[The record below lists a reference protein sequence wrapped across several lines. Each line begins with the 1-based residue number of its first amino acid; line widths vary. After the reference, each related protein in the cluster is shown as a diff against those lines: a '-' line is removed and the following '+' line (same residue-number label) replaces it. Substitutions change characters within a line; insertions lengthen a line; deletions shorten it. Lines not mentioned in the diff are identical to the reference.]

1 MIENRKKVLYSV
13 VIVLLNVTLALFTAL
28 NIILNIINWDSMTDI
43 YFFLFSKCFWLLS
56 FVTLLFHIPKLF
68 NWLYPKLAS
77 LVNNARPEFFST
89 SSQYHALPKNKVYKN
104 LKCATII
111 LLLISMAIELIFLFI

>member
-43 YFFLFSKCFWLLS
+43 YLFLFSKCLWFLS
-56 FVTLLFHIPKLF
+56 LVTLLFHGTKLF
-68 NWLYPKLAS
+68 DWLYPKMAS
-77 LVNNARPEFFST
+77 LVNHARPEFFST

-104 LKCATII
+104 FKRVTIV
-111 LLLISMAIELIFLFI
+111 LLLISIVIELILFLI